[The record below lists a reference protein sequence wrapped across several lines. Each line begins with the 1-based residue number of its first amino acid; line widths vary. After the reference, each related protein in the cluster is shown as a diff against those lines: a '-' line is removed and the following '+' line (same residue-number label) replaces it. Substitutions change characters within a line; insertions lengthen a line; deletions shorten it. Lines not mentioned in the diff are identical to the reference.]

1 MDYLGGS
8 NQITGT
14 LKSEEPFLV
23 VRGRHDCERKVKN
36 RDATELTLNTKEGDH
51 KLKNAGNL

>member
-1 MDYLGGS
+1 MDYLGVS
-8 NQITGT
+8 NQITGI
-14 LKSEEPFLV
+14 LKSEEPFPV

-36 RDATELTLNTKEGDH
+36 RDATELTLNMKEGDH

>member
-14 LKSEEPFLV
+14 LKSEEASPV

-36 RDATELTLNTKEGDH
+36 RDATELTLNMKEGDH
-51 KLKNAGNL
+51 KLKNTGNL